1 MGLFRQRHDWQTACS
16 CSGQCSCEH
25 RRRNWARYGKGQTVF
40 YESCPRLSVRDKKWL
55 ATRFP
60 TQTAY
65 QRTDR
70 SADATHRRRRPNAER
85 LPAKHRSKYKERSPK
100 AEELMEL
107 QLREAIRAAMTE
119 EMERDENVFL
129 MGEEVAEYDGAY
141 KVSQG
146 MLAQFGPKRIID
158 TPISENG
165 FAGLGIGAAMMGLRP
180 IIEFMTWNFTFVC
193 FDQIISNAAKVR
205 YMSGGQVKVPIVF
218 RGGNGGAGQLGA
230 THSNSVEPF
239 YANVPGLKVIAPS
252 NPDDAKGLLK
262 SAIRDDDPVLFL
274 ESEVMFGMKG
284 EVSDAE
290 DYTLPIGKARI
301 AREGDDVTIVAHS
314 KSYWLAMEAAEELGK
329 QGYEATVIDPRTIRP
344 FDFNAV
350 VESVLKTNRLVIVDE
365 SSPFGGIASE
375 VAFQIQSRCF
385 DHLDAPI
392 ARVTTRDTPAPYAKN
407 LLAAW
412 MPSVDE
418 VIAAAK
424 QVLYVN

>member
-1 MGLFRQRHDWQTACS
+1 
-16 CSGQCSCEH
+16 
-25 RRRNWARYGKGQTVF
+25 
-40 YESCPRLSVRDKKWL
+40 
-55 ATRFP
+55 
-60 TQTAY
+60 
-65 QRTDR
+65 
-70 SADATHRRRRPNAER
+70 
-85 LPAKHRSKYKERSPK
+85 
-100 AEELMEL
+100 
-107 QLREAIRAAMTE
+107 MTE

-230 THSNSVEPF
+230 THSNSVEPL

-344 FDFNAV
+344 FDFDAV
-350 VESVLKTNRLVIVDE
+350 VESVQKTNRLVIVDE

-375 VAFQIQSRCF
+375 IAFQIQSRCF

-392 ARVTTRDTPAPYAKN
+392 ARVTTRDTPAPYARN

-418 VIAAAK
+418 VIDASK
-424 QVLYVN
+424 RVLYVN

>member
-1 MGLFRQRHDWQTACS
+1 
-16 CSGQCSCEH
+16 
-25 RRRNWARYGKGQTVF
+25 
-40 YESCPRLSVRDKKWL
+40 
-55 ATRFP
+55 
-60 TQTAY
+60 
-65 QRTDR
+65 
-70 SADATHRRRRPNAER
+70 
-85 LPAKHRSKYKERSPK
+85 
-100 AEELMEL
+100 MEL

-205 YMSGGQVKVPIVF
+205 YMSGGQVKMPIVF

-344 FDFNAV
+344 FDFDAV
-350 VESVLKTNRLVIVDE
+350 VESVQKTNRLVIVDE

-392 ARVTTRDTPAPYAKN
+392 ARVTTRDTPAPYARN

-418 VIAAAK
+418 VIDASK
-424 QVLYVN
+424 RVLYVN

>member
-1 MGLFRQRHDWQTACS
+1 MA
-16 CSGQCSCEH
+16 
-25 RRRNWARYGKGQTVF
+25 
-40 YESCPRLSVRDKKWL
+40 
-55 ATRFP
+55 
-60 TQTAY
+60 
-65 QRTDR
+65 
-70 SADATHRRRRPNAER
+70 
-85 LPAKHRSKYKERSPK
+85 
-100 AEELMEL
+100 EL
-107 QLREAIRAAMTE
+107 QLREALRAAMTE

-146 MLAQFGPKRIID
+146 MLEQFGAKRIID

-290 DYTLPIGKARI
+290 DYTLPIGKARV
-301 AREGDDVTIVAHS
+301 AREGDDLTSVAHS

>member
-1 MGLFRQRHDWQTACS
+1 MA
-16 CSGQCSCEH
+16 
-25 RRRNWARYGKGQTVF
+25 
-40 YESCPRLSVRDKKWL
+40 
-55 ATRFP
+55 
-60 TQTAY
+60 
-65 QRTDR
+65 
-70 SADATHRRRRPNAER
+70 
-85 LPAKHRSKYKERSPK
+85 
-100 AEELMEL
+100 EL
-107 QLREAIRAAMTE
+107 QLREALRAAMTE

-141 KVSQG
+141 KVSLG
-146 MLAQFGPKRIID
+146 MLDQFGARRIID

-344 FDFNAV
+344 FDFDAV
-350 VESVLKTNRLVIVDE
+350 VESVQKTNRLVIVDE

-418 VIAAAK
+418 VIEAAK